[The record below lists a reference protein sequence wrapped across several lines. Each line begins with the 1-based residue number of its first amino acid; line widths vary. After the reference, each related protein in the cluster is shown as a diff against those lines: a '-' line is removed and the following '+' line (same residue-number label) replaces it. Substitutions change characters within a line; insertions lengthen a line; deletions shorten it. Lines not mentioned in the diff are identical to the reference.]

1 MKASSAAVALLL
13 AAAIGAAPA
22 APASRTSGFCQS
34 AKAIFGKGTSLLTLP
49 PATMKA
55 DAAVFKT
62 DEPKVIALA
71 PGSIKT
77 DLKQVLGFDAG
88 LFTDLSKA
96 GWTVSKLPRSVLAQ
110 LAVTGP
116 KLKPASDKVVGYLD
130 SNCGLKLP
138 KP

>member
-1 MKASSAAVALLL
+1 MRATSVGVALLL

-22 APASRTSGFCQS
+22 GSAGTTSGFCQS

-49 PATMKA
+49 PATIKA
-55 DAAVFKT
+55 DAAVFKA
-62 DEPKVIALA
+62 DQPKLTALA
-71 PGSIKT
+71 PASIKP

-96 GWTVSKLPRSVLAQ
+96 GWTLAKLPRPVLAQ

-116 KLKPASDKVVGYLD
+116 KLKPASDKVIGYLD
-130 SNCGLKLP
+130 AKCGLKIPLP
-138 KP
+138 